1 MLLTSPFS
9 DLFYTQPNTPVGGD
23 KDQWV
28 TIRLMQTDKKE
39 HILRGAKVDRVIKW
53 INLLSLVS
61 VAVSNNVA
69 IIV

>member
-1 MLLTSPFS
+1 MP
-9 DLFYTQPNTPVGGD
+9 QPNTPVGGD

-28 TIRLMQTDKKE
+28 TIRLLQTDKKE

-61 VAVSNNVA
+61 GLYL
-69 IIV
+69 I

>member
-1 MLLTSPFS
+1 MNLLC
-9 DLFYTQPNTPVGGD
+9 TQPNTPVGGD

-28 TIRLMQTDKKE
+28 TIRLLQTDKKE

-61 VAVSNNVA
+61 VAVLNTWHLLCDA
-69 IIV
+69 